1 MGSAAKER
9 SFERLKRSSTTERIF
24 FGVSWNVLNLGY
36 LFAPFLLFIFIYFS
50 LYLSND
56 FLLRPLSLFF
66 IRFIVFCFLSCLSW
80 KLACVPPSVA
90 VAFAVT
96 VLPHFYPPSLT
107 PSSPFPPSPP
117 SSPSPPPSFI
127 FPNDPVQPSF
137 ALSTTSFIFYLHI
150 SPSYFFYLLS
160 LNPNTLFF
168 PTLIL
173 FAVLIGLEPLP
184 ADSDSESNSGSILVR
199 DWMDHQRN

>member
-56 FLLRPLSLFF
+56 FLLRPLCLFF

-96 VLPHFYPPSLT
+96 VLPHFYPSSQT
-107 PSSPFPPSPP
+107 PSSPFPP
-117 SSPSPPPSFI
+117 
-127 FPNDPVQPSF
+127 
-137 ALSTTSFIFYLHI
+137 LLLLLLLLL
-150 SPSYFFYLLS
+150 LLS
-160 LNPNTLFF
+160 YSPMTQCSHHLLYRLPLLLFTSTSLHPIF
-168 PTLIL
+168 
-173 FAVLIGLEPLP
+173 
-184 ADSDSESNSGSILVR
+184 SICSL
-199 DWMDHQRN
+199 